1 MIFGGLLDRCIPDPR
16 RAEILTSGYIH
27 TKIDGFTYLKLV
39 SNIAN
44 PEMLTSS
51 PVRVCFCTPDDK
63 PNCSYEPPII
73 YKMKAEIFNVSLVA
87 VDHMNHTIAQ
97 VAIHSYLKHTRSS
110 LGEGQSLQVTQ
121 DTCTNL
127 TFSIRSHNHYEE
139 LILYP
144 EGPCRNAKGSLS
156 RVRVN
161 FTRCR
166 CPIGFQ
172 NKKSRDDCV
181 CVCDV
186 RLSPYFTEAANNC
199 NRKTE
204 SLIRKGNF
212 WIDFINGT
220 NSSSGFLKH
229 PYCPLDYCLPP
240 TSKVY
245 INLNLANGSD
255 AQCANNRSG
264 LLCSLCQPDLSLS
277 LGSSRCVPC
286 SKMQYKGYLPVI
298 SIALIAGIFLVSFL
312 MILNLTVANGTL
324 NGLIFYMNIIGANS
338 SQFFF
343 GLSPSLRYY
352 SILVSWLN
360 LEIGFDV
367 CFFEGMDTYWKTWL
381 QLAFPMYIMILVVF
395 VIIVSEKSMRFSR
408 LIGKANPVATL
419 ATLILL
425 SYTKF
430 IQTTITSLS
439 FTQLDNPGGGSPTRV
454 WLPDATV
461 EYLSSKHIPLFV
473 VAILILVIGTVY
485 TCTIF
490 FWQWLLH
497 LQDKMIFKWII
508 SRQLCHFIEPYH
520 APYVPKHRYWTGLL
534 LFIRFALYLVFALN
548 VSGDPG
554 VNLLAVIT
562 SVVGLFI
569 IKGQFGRVYQS
580 VFVDVIEVACYVNLS
595 VLSTIKLKFEDTRI
609 VSIASHI
616 SGTFTVILL
625 AVIISYHMYAIV
637 RTQYSKRR
645 TNEQQ
650 LNETATANYSTAR
663 GSTSNDIGK
672 PKFSALYLGP
682 PDSARQNL
690 PSARVEATKNYDED
704 DRASLA
710 STDSTSPLLD
720 YHH

>member
-1 MIFGGLLDRCIPDPR
+1 M
-16 RAEILTSGYIH
+16 
-27 TKIDGFTYLKLV
+27 
-39 SNIAN
+39 
-44 PEMLTSS
+44 
-51 PVRVCFCTPDDK
+51 
-63 PNCSYEPPII
+63 
-73 YKMKAEIFNVSLVA
+73 
-87 VDHMNHTIAQ
+87 
-97 VAIHSYLKHTRSS
+97 
-110 LGEGQSLQVTQ
+110 
-121 DTCTNL
+121 
-127 TFSIRSHNHYEE
+127 FSIRSHNHYEE

-161 FTRCR
+161 FTRCQ

-172 NKKSRDDCV
+172 NKQSRDDCV

-220 NSSSGFLKH
+220 ISNSSSGFLKH

-264 LLCSLCQPDLSLS
+264 LLCSLYQPDLSLS

-298 SIALIAGIFLVSFL
+298 LIALIAGIFLVSFL

-381 QLAFPMYIMILVVF
+381 QLAFPMYIMILVVL

-425 SYTKF
+425 SYTNSFK
-430 IQTTITSLS
+430 QQSHPYRSLS
-439 FTQLDNPGGGSPTRV
+439 L
-454 WLPDATV
+454 
-461 EYLSSKHIPLFV
+461 I
-473 VAILILVIGTVY
+473 IL
-485 TCTIF
+485 
-490 FWQWLLH
+490 
-497 LQDKMIFKWII
+497 
-508 SRQLCHFIEPYH
+508 
-520 APYVPKHRYWTGLL
+520 
-534 LFIRFALYLVFALN
+534 
-548 VSGDPG
+548 
-554 VNLLAVIT
+554 
-562 SVVGLFI
+562 
-569 IKGQFGRVYQS
+569 
-580 VFVDVIEVACYVNLS
+580 EVAHLRGCGFLMQQ
-595 VLSTIKLKFEDTRI
+595 LST
-609 VSIASHI
+609 
-616 SGTFTVILL
+616 
-625 AVIISYHMYAIV
+625 
-637 RTQYSKRR
+637 
-645 TNEQQ
+645 
-650 LNETATANYSTAR
+650 
-663 GSTSNDIGK
+663 
-672 PKFSALYLGP
+672 
-682 PDSARQNL
+682 
-690 PSARVEATKNYDED
+690 
-704 DRASLA
+704 
-710 STDSTSPLLD
+710 
-720 YHH
+720 